1 MSGSPASLPRRRR
14 RWPLIA
20 GGIAIGA
27 GLAFGT
33 LLLPG
38 VQGWLVKQVIARQ
51 PGWKVD
57 FDHFGVGAGG
67 LDARGVAFAMPGL
80 TATSAPIAVRVWPS
94 RLLRREFHVEQVD
107 VQKLRIEI
115 TPAQLESD
123 SAEASAPEPFPGLL
137 SLLTAPL
144 PWVVG
149 QARIEAQLVVNDG
162 GQSVAVGDLILEGGE
177 LRAGRTGR
185 ITYQLDVAS
194 ALLPAGPDNRVR
206 SRGEIEIVRDGT
218 RGVERIGIKGDL
230 KLPVYGPLT
239 LPAGDFDLSITATP
253 DGESYAGGLRWG
265 PAASLALQGE
275 LQRSQG
281 TLAATLG
288 LRANES
294 LVASLTEGR
303 APAAE
308 VSADLVTTLD
318 LTTFDL
324 EATVQGSLAARDW
337 ARVQPELAPLSALAG
352 RLSAALARRGSVVE
366 LKSLDAE
373 LTGLDS
379 TLKAHTKLQGA
390 VDLATPTAA
399 PRFALGLEGL
409 PLAWANP
416 WLGSAVQVENGLV
429 SGGWL
434 LDLRRNGSLD
444 LVSTEP
450 LRTGPVQLKG
460 PDLPALPALTLEL
473 PSRVGIANGRA
484 VFALPG
490 GVLTSALGDRVELA
504 VEGSH
509 ELVGADSRIAGRL
522 SAALPKMLTGPEHPL
537 PFTLAVD
544 WDAGRSADG
553 TWTLDAGSLELR
565 LPERTKP
572 AIALALRQPVSI
584 NAAGVTAAPLDQ
596 DLVTFEADALPLDWL
611 SRWLPDY
618 QLKGTWIQ
626 GFSTLRSPQPLGGL
640 ELTTSTAW
648 RFTGLSLG
656 IGGKELFRGEAGL
669 SPSGALSATQVRADL
684 RGLELTADDGNRVS
698 GALTITASPTD
709 QRFQTE
715 FEADAVLPALPHSE
729 GTYGTVSVRLRYKAS
744 SVEGEIAQ
752 VESFQLEAH
761 NAAGPLLTIAAP
773 QPFYYF
779 AKPSGELILSSLAPL
794 TVDVAPLPLAWFQPL
809 LPAGS
814 EIAGRMEAMS
824 FILVAEPQKFLL
836 RPTRPVQV
844 TNLSYRQ
851 HGQPRLHAATGRFF
865 PALDLNVF
873 HELRPAFQ
881 LGFTGRLH
889 ATDGLL
895 EVAGATAAE
904 FEAGVSFVGNDQAI
918 LPQTI
923 DLASRLDFGALNQVP
938 LLAEA
943 GMPAAGTLVTRIN
956 GDPLGPKPLDVWMQI
971 ADLRAT
977 GSDTRLPTLTV
988 AATGQSPGQS
998 RALRFDVKARL
1009 DGQPQASDLAFTF
1022 SAEQTA
1028 IDLSFESTLTSSHLD
1043 LAALEAFAAAFTPP
1057 AVRNPPP
1064 SAETAVENG
1073 EASVAVT
1080 RAPLAAPLGVPF
1092 WDTLRGRFTLDLGS
1106 VRYAPYRIDAIRGR
1120 LELDERNLFLRDLT
1134 GTMFA
1139 GTWSGDLRVAYDPT
1153 QPEADHALTANFK
1166 IEQFETAQ
1174 AIQTVFPNDY
1184 GSIDTRLSLDTTIR
1198 GSGNRWWEIMDRTEG
1213 RFTLHGRS
1221 GVMRLTHPQAGS
1233 ASTVLALAGAVGFS
1247 PELRA
1252 LGRLLKAFSAMP
1264 LDEVRV
1270 EGARDIDGNL
1280 SLAEFRIDSPQAR
1293 LRGTGSVP
1301 VVEGVPLAGRALAM
1315 QLELQARD
1323 EVAVILNGMKLL
1335 EKQPMADGYR
1345 RLNQPV
1351 LIAGEVG
1358 RPDPSPL
1365 YDLLA
1370 RAVDGSG
1377 GTWGLIMRK
1386 VQREVDRQGAK
1397 PAR

>member
-1 MSGSPASLPRRRR
+1 MAV
-14 RWPLIA
+14 
-20 GGIAIGA
+20 GA

-51 PGWKVD
+51 PGWTVD
-57 FDHFGVGAGG
+57 FEHFGVGAGG

-115 TPAQLESD
+115 TPAQLESG
-123 SAEASAPEPFPGLL
+123 SADPTAPEPFPGLL

-149 QARIEAQLVVNDG
+149 QTRIEAQLVVNDG
-162 GQSVAVGDLILEGGE
+162 GESVAVGDLILEGGE

-185 ITYQLDVAS
+185 LTYQLDVAS

-230 KLPVYGPLT
+230 RLPVYGPLT
-239 LPAGDFDLSITATP
+239 LPAGDFDLTLTATP
-253 DGESYAGGLRWG
+253 DGEAYTGDLRLG
-265 PAASLALQGE
+265 PAASLALKGE
-275 LQRSQG
+275 LQRSRG

-288 LRANES
+288 LRADES

-308 VSADLVTTLD
+308 VTAELVTTVD

-324 EATVQGSLAARDW
+324 EATVQSQLSARDW
-337 ARVQPELAPLSALAG
+337 ARVRPELAPLSALAT
-352 RLSAALARRGSVVE
+352 RLSASLSRRGAVVE
-366 LKSLDAE
+366 LKNLDAE
-373 LTGLDS
+373 LTGPDS
-379 TLKAHTKLQGA
+379 TLQAHARLERA
-390 VDLATPTAA
+390 VDLAGPTVA
-399 PRFALGLEGL
+399 PRFALGFEGL
-409 PLAWANP
+409 PLTWANP
-416 WLGSAVQVENGLV
+416 WLGSAVQIENGLI
-429 SGGWL
+429 SGEWQ
-434 LDLRRNGSLD
+434 LDLRRDGSLD

-450 LRTGPVQLKG
+450 LRTGTFQLTG
-460 PDLPALPALTLEL
+460 PDLPAIPALTLEL
-473 PSRVGIANGRA
+473 PSRLAVANGRA
-484 VFALPG
+484 VLALPG
-490 GVLTSALGDRVELA
+490 IVLTSALGDRVELT

-509 ELVGADSRIAGRL
+509 ELVSADSRVTGRL
-522 SAALPKMLTGPEHPL
+522 SAALPQVLTGPDHPL

-544 WDAGRSADG
+544 WDAGHAADG
-553 TWTLDAGSLELR
+553 TWTLNAGSLALR
-565 LPERTKP
+565 LPERAKP
-572 AIALALRQPVSI
+572 AIAFALRQPVSI
-584 NAAGVTAAPLDQ
+584 NAAGVTAAPFDQ
-596 DLVTFEADALPLDWL
+596 DLVTFEADALPIDWL

-626 GFSTLRSPQPLGGL
+626 GFSTLRSPRPLGGL

-656 IGGKELFRGEAGL
+656 VGGKELFRGEAGL
-669 SPSGALSATQVRADL
+669 DPEGALSSNRLVARL
-684 RGLELTADDGNRVS
+684 GGLELAADNGNRIT
-698 GALTITASPTD
+698 GALTLTASPAD

-715 FEADAVLPALPHSE
+715 LEADATLPALPQSE
-729 GTYGTVSVRLRYKAS
+729 GTFGSVSVRLRAKAS

-752 VESFQLEAH
+752 VESFLLEAR

-779 AKPSGELILSSLAPL
+779 TKPSGELILSSLAPL
-794 TVDVAPLPLAWFQPL
+794 TLDVAPLPLAWFQPM

-814 EIAGRMEAMS
+814 EIEGRMEAMS
-824 FILVAEPQKFLL
+824 FMLVAEPQKFLL

-851 HGQPRLHAATGRFF
+851 RGQPRLHAATGRFF

-881 LGFTGRLH
+881 LGFGGRLH

-895 EVAGATAAE
+895 DVAGNTAAE
-904 FEAGVSFVGNDQAI
+904 FEAGLSFIGNDRAV

-923 DLASRLDFGALNQVP
+923 DVASRLDFGALNQVP

-943 GMPAAGTLVTRIN
+943 GMPAAGTLVMRIN
-956 GDPLGPKPLDVWMQI
+956 GDPLGPKPLDVWLQI
-971 ADLRAT
+971 ADLRAA
-977 GSDTRLPTLTV
+977 GSSLRLPTLTV

-998 RALRFDVKARL
+998 RALRFDVEARL
-1009 DGQPQASDLAFTF
+1009 DGQPQPSDLAFTL

-1028 IDLSFESTLTSSHLD
+1028 VDLSFESALTSSYLD

-1057 AVRNPPP
+1057 TTRNRATPEATVAASP
-1064 SAETAVENG
+1064 TAP
-1073 EASVAVT
+1073 ASIA
-1080 RAPLAAPLGVPF
+1080 RAPLAPPLGVPF

-1106 VRYAPYRIDAIRGR
+1106 VRYAPYRIDAIRGE
-1120 LELDERNLFLRDLT
+1120 LELDDRTLALRNLT

-1139 GTWSGDLRVAYDPT
+1139 GTWGGDLQVVYDPG
-1153 QPEADHALTANFK
+1153 QPEADHTLTGSFR

-1184 GSIDTRLSLDTTIR
+1184 GSIDTRLSLDTSIR

-1213 RFTLHGRS
+1213 RFTLQGRS

-1233 ASTVLALAGAVGFS
+1233 ASTVLALAGTVGFS

-1293 LRGTGSVP
+1293 LRGTGRVP

-1335 EKQPMADGYR
+1335 EKQALPDGYR

-1351 LIAGEVG
+1351 TIGGEVG

-1386 VQREVDRQGAK
+1386 VQREVDRQGAQ